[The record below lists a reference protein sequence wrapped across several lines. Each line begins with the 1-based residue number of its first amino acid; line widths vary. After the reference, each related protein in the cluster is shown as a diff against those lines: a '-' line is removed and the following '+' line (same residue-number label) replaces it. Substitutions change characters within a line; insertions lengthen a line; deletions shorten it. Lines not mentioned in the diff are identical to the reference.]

1 MERTDREGMTTFLEE
16 QEGSSNPQEFPHSI
30 GLSGNQRSLD
40 WQGQL
45 DA

>member
-1 MERTDREGMTTFLEE
+1 VVHICDTASRKACFAALIAMINL
-16 QEGSSNPQEFPHSI
+16 PHSI
-30 GLSGNQRSLD
+30 GLSGNQKSLD